1 MKIKNIWIV
10 SGGLIAITIS
20 AMAFGQIQIA
30 AVAVGALA
38 GWIGG
43 NRNSTSD

>member
-1 MKIKNIWIV
+1 MIIKNVWIV
-10 SGGLIAITIS
+10 SAGLISIAIVG
-20 AMAFGQIQIA
+20 MLCNQIQIA

-43 NRNSTSD
+43 NKNGYSE

>member
-1 MKIKNIWIV
+1 MVIKNIWIV
-10 SGGLIAITIS
+10 SGGLISITIVG
-20 AMAFGQIQIA
+20 MLCGQIQIA

-43 NRNSTSD
+43 NKNGQG